1 MKLKKSR
8 QFVVFILIV
17 FIALSIA
24 KKVLDIFTSHQ
35 GNIIYLLRA

>member
-17 FIALSIA
+17 FTALSIA
-24 KKVLDIFTSHQ
+24 KKVLLPIKET
-35 GNIIYLLRA
+35 